1 VDIIISMLRRDI
13 IIQISSVEAIQS
25 EGSTQMT
32 NKIREGRKGAP
43 SVHAHLGKLLEIN
56 TSWLCLGSRALR
68 AIGDLGVA
76 RGSEKKGGKN
86 RYGE

>member
-1 VDIIISMLRRDI
+1 MLRRDI
-13 IIQISSVEAIQS
+13 IMQISSVEAIQS

-56 TSWLCLGSRALR
+56 TGCALEAGYRGQSGTLG
-68 AIGDLGVA
+68 
-76 RGSEKKGGKN
+76 
-86 RYGE
+86 